1 MLSRSHKIL
10 IGIVVGA
17 VALDFFVILGCG
29 SVWADTPPAPMTDQV
44 PAEQGGGAAPLFAA
58 RRTLDAG
65 AAAADKVIGDV
76 AAAQGIFSVLS
87 GDSGSDGQAS
97 K

>member
-1 MLSRSHKIL
+1 MGNPGRREFI
-10 IGIVVGA
+10 
-17 VALDFFVILGCG
+17 
-29 SVWADTPPAPMTDQV
+29 QV
-44 PAEQGGGAAPLFAA
+44 LRLMEVFN
-58 RRTLDAG
+58 
-65 AAAADKVIGDV
+65 IGDV